1 MLDVVMPGLSGFEV
15 CQRLRADPRHRVLPI
30 ILVTS
35 LDPEKERV
43 RGLEAGADDFLS
55 KPINVPE
62 LLARVRSQMRVKRLL
77 DQTQTQAAEL
87 ATLNAELQ
95 RRVDEKVDEIS
106 RLSRLRRFLPP
117 QLAERV
123 LAGGP
128 DDPLESHRRD
138 IVVVF
143 FDVRGFTAFSE
154 RNAPEDVMSVLREL
168 HHVVGTET
176 HKFRGTIERFVG
188 DGVMV
193 FFNDPEPIEAPC
205 VVAVRYAAA
214 VMRACQE
221 PLARWRRNDFGISL
235 GSGIAYGF
243 ATLGAIGFADR
254 MDYGAIGSVSNLAS
268 RLCSEA
274 QGGEILMSK
283 RVAAALPASI
293 RTEAVGPL
301 TLKGFRDPVEAFRVI
316 RVDPEPAADTV

>member
-1 MLDVVMPGLSGFEV
+1 
-15 CQRLRADPRHRVLPI
+15 
-30 ILVTS
+30 
-35 LDPEKERV
+35 
-43 RGLEAGADDFLS
+43 
-55 KPINVPE
+55 
-62 LLARVRSQMRVKRLL
+62 
-77 DQTQTQAAEL
+77 
-87 ATLNAELQ
+87 
-95 RRVDEKVDEIS
+95 
-106 RLSRLRRFLPP
+106 
-117 QLAERV
+117 
-123 LAGGP
+123 
-128 DDPLESHRRD
+128 
-138 IVVVF
+138 
-143 FDVRGFTAFSE
+143 
-154 RNAPEDVMSVLREL
+154 MSVLREL

-176 HKFRGTIERFVG
+176 HKFHGTIERFVG

-221 PLARWRRNDFGISL
+221 PIERWRRNDFGISL

-293 RTEAVGPL
+293 RVEPVGPL

-316 RVDPEPAADTV
+316 RVEPEPAANTA